1 MTRLLLLSCLLPA
14 ALFAAPP
21 GFEDAVRPFL
31 AAHCVGC
38 HGAEKPKGDLRL
50 DTLKADFKDAKTAAV
65 WNAVRE
71 QLRDGTMPPKKSV
84 QLPAEAK
91 KAVLD
96 WLAVNLRTAPPPAPV
111 VRRLNRVEY
120 ENTLRDLLD
129 IPGLE
134 VKETLPADG
143 DSNGFDTVA
152 TGLDISYV
160 QMALYLEAADMALAK
175 AAGLS
180 LVPERPAAKT
190 LRFYPQHGEGWWHR
204 AREGATA
211 PLAAD
216 GPDATWQMDTGTVD
230 KKLDQHKIAP
240 VKAMGTFF
248 HSDPAGLL
256 RLTHNRQKIPVA
268 GMYRLRVSAYGFQW
282 DHGKL
287 VPSKVTQ
294 SYSLATE
301 TRPLGYF
308 DAPPDKPAVS
318 TVTTWLEPSDEIHFN
333 AVTLGHGHG
342 TKQGAT
348 SLSCPGVAVEWLD
361 VEGPLTE
368 TWPPAAR
375 PLMFGDLPLEEWK
388 DGAKLPKPRRP
399 VGGPAKFHTV
409 VSKDPEADAKRLLK
423 VFMAK
428 ACRRPVTDDEVKPF
442 LGLFKTKLAEPASFE
457 EAMRTAQ
464 KGILTSA
471 HFLFLSREPNQ
482 PDLFALAARLSY
494 FLWSSTPD
502 DELTRLAA
510 AGTLAKPEVLRAQTD
525 RLLNDPKARRFVEN
539 FTGQWL
545 KLRDINNT
553 QPDRQL
559 YPEGMWE
566 SDIAAY
572 TVDSMLEET
581 RLTFAGMVR
590 DDLSVTHVIDAPF
603 TYLNEPLAKLYGIKN
618 VYGAELRKTPLPPA
632 SGRGGLLTQ
641 ASVLKVSAN
650 GTTTSPVVRGVYVA
664 TRLLGRTIPPPPPNI
679 TGIDPDVRGAT
690 TIREQLKKHSTDAT
704 CAACHA
710 KMDPPGFALESFDV
724 VGVKRDRY
732 RVLRDQRL
740 NHEGPQVDPSGETTE
755 GKKFKDATGLKAVL
769 LEDPDQLARNL
780 VVKLLTYATGR
791 GLSGQDLLEVDEI
804 VGRLR
809 GKNYGTR
816 ALLHEVVQSGLM
828 RGN

>member
-1 MTRLLLLSCLLPA
+1 MIRLLLLLLLPA
-14 ALFAAPP
+14 PLFAAPA
-21 GFEDAVRPFL
+21 GFDDTVKPFV
-31 AAHCVGC
+31 AAHCVAC
-38 HGAEKPKGDLRL
+38 HGAKAPKGDVRL
-50 DTLKADFKDAKTAAV
+50 DTLAADFKDSKTAAT

-71 QLRDGTMPPKKSV
+71 QLRDGTMPPKKH
-84 QLPAEAK
+84 PAPPADAK
-91 KAVLD
+91 KAVLA
-96 WLAVNLRTAPPPAPV
+96 WLAANLRTAPPAAPV

-120 ENTLRDLLD
+120 ENTLRDLLGL
-129 IPGLE
+129 PGLD

-152 TGLDISYV
+152 DGLDISYV
-160 QMALYLEAADMALAK
+160 QMALYMEAADTALAK
-175 AAGLS
+175 AAALS
-180 LVPERPAAKT
+180 LVPEKPAAKT
-190 LRFYPQHGEGWWHR
+190 RRYYPQHCADWWHR
-204 AREGATA
+204 SREGATA
-211 PLAAD
+211 PLAAA
-216 GPDATWQMDTGTVD
+216 GPDPSWQMETGKVD
-230 KKLDQHKIAP
+230 KALDPQKIAP

-256 RLTHNRQKIPVA
+256 RLTHGRQKIPVA

-282 DHGKL
+282 EHGKL

-301 TRPLGYF
+301 TRNLGYF
-308 DAPPDKPAVS
+308 DAPPDTPAVS
-318 TVTTWLEPSDEIHFN
+318 TVTTWLEPTDEIHFN

-361 VEGPLTE
+361 VDGPLIE

-375 PLMFGDLPLEEWK
+375 TLLFGDLPLEEWDDK
-388 DGAKLPKPRRP
+388 SKLPKLRRP
-399 VGGPAKFHTV
+399 AGGPTKFHTV

-423 VFMAK
+423 AFMTK
-428 ACRRPVTDDEVKPF
+428 ACRRPVTDADVAPF
-442 LGLFKTKLAEPASFE
+442 LGLFKMKLAEPASFE

-471 HFLFLSREPNQ
+471 HFLFLSRESGR
-482 PDLFALAARLSY
+482 PDLYALAARLSY

-502 DELTRLAA
+502 DALIQAA
-510 AGTLAKPEVLRAQTD
+510 ADGSLAKPDVLRAQSE

-545 KLRDINNT
+545 KLRDINST

-559 YPEGMWE
+559 YPEGVWE

-603 TYLNEPLAKLYGIKN
+603 SYVNEPLAKLYGIN
-618 VYGAELRKTPLPPA
+618 GVTGAELRKTAILPG

-650 GTTTSPVVRGVYVA
+650 GTTTSPVVRGVFV
-664 TRLLGRTIPPPPPNI
+664 TSRLLGRPVPPPPPNI

-724 VGVKRDRY
+724 VGARRDRY
-732 RVLRDQRL
+732 RVLRDKSL
-740 NHEGPQVDPSGETTE
+740 NREGPQVDASGETAE
-755 GKKFKDATGLKAVL
+755 GKAFKDVAGLKAIL

-780 VVKLLTYATGR
+780 AVKLLTYATGR

-828 RGN
+828 RGR